1 MRKGGLCHIDV
12 LYCIISFFLSFTP
25 GLLNTLLHPTNRLP
39 HTAWPWPLYP
49 HSIDSS
55 SQYWFRHYP
64 NLKTQAQKQ
73 NMCIYSVSFFYLLL
87 VSGSIEKILFL
98 CLYIFFFC
106 FSFHLFFLHCQ
117 YGEGNQACDLYL
129 LVNLL
134 VPWSEVTAEDML
146 LWGGLSDK
154 QYYHHHHHLHF
165 HHHQY
170 HVQHFIGFRFF
181 IVDYSLNCHFLLNM

>member
-1 MRKGGLCHIDV
+1 MTKKLRKGGLCHIDV

-25 GLLNTLLHPTNRLP
+25 GLLNTLLHPMNRLP

-64 NLKTQAQKQ
+64 NLKTQAQNR

-98 CLYIFFFC
+98 CLYIFFL
-106 FSFHLFFLHCQ
+106 LFFFPSLLSALPVWRRKSGLWSISACKSTCALVWSHCRG
-117 YGEGNQACDLYL
+117 YVVMRRAL
-129 LVNLL
+129 
-134 VPWSEVTAEDML
+134 
-146 LWGGLSDK
+146 
-154 QYYHHHHHLHF
+154 
-165 HHHQY
+165 
-170 HVQHFIGFRFF
+170 R
-181 IVDYSLNCHFLLNM
+181 